1 MSNNDKVFVNSD
13 NKMLRVVTIQ
23 ENSSQI
29 HIKLNGVD
37 YRVWSKIMEMYII
50 GHMKKGYISKS
61 FFSIWSRTL
70 LLFFLNF
77 FRTFYYYISSL
88 EVLY

>member
-13 NKMLRVVTIQ
+13 NKMLHVAIIQ

-50 GHMKKGYISKS
+50 GHMKKAYIT
-61 FFSIWSRTL
+61 RRDQVHL
-70 LLFFLNF
+70 LKMVFDEWESHDAL
-77 FRTFYYYISSL
+77 IK
-88 EVLY
+88 

>member
-13 NKMLRVVTIQ
+13 NKMLHVVIIQ

-50 GHMKKGYISKS
+50 GHMKKGYIT
-61 FFSIWSRTL
+61 RRDQVHL
-70 LLFFLNF
+70 LKMIFDEWESHDAL
-77 FRTFYYYISSL
+77 IK
-88 EVLY
+88 